1 MPDYFVDTRI
11 IYEQLKAATIYPIVS
26 QISVGVTIPLCSL
39 TEFSINVGK
48 FSERNIFRIVLLTV
62 ELWTTVSTFIILSQT

>member
-1 MPDYFVDTRI
+1 MNWLDINVLLMPDYFEYLLTVTLPLVIVRRHDT
-11 IYEQLKAATIYPIVS
+11 
-26 QISVGVTIPLCSL
+26 LCSL

-62 ELWTTVSTFIILSQT
+62 DYRQLSTFIILSQT